1 MRWLPT
7 IRSLSVP
14 AAVRCIRAWCSGRWS
29 RCAVSSACR
38 QPRPR
43 MRSATALRLICWG
56 PGAICAR
63 FRSCWATPAYR
74 RRSGIH
80 RSRPNGSSPFTTALI
95 LGRDCHIK
103 TRSHAARQ
111 GGEMDLGLKGKKAI
125 VTGGTRGIGRAIAD
139 LLADEGCN
147 LALCARS
154 RAGVDEAVAALA
166 GKGVK
171 AHGGVVDVAD
181 TKALRGW
188 VAETAGKFGGLD
200 IFIANV
206 SALAQAMDEDSWRRS
221 LDIDVLGTVAGVGAA
236 IPYLEKSPSGAIVL
250 IGTTGAVESAG
261 APRPYASVKAAL
273 APYVKALARNLA
285 QKGVRANMVSPGNV
299 YFKGGVWNVLE
310 ENNPELFQT
319 MVGRNPMGRMGTP
332 AEVASAVVF
341 LASPRASF
349 ITGTN
354 LIVDGALTQRVQ
366 F

>member
-1 MRWLPT
+1 
-7 IRSLSVP
+7 
-14 AAVRCIRAWCSGRWS
+14 
-29 RCAVSSACR
+29 
-38 QPRPR
+38 
-43 MRSATALRLICWG
+43 
-56 PGAICAR
+56 
-63 FRSCWATPAYR
+63 
-74 RRSGIH
+74 
-80 RSRPNGSSPFTTALI
+80 
-95 LGRDCHIK
+95 
-103 TRSHAARQ
+103 
-111 GGEMDLGLKGKKAI
+111 MDLGLKGKKAI

-147 LALCARS
+147 LALCARN
-154 RAGVDEAVAALA
+154 RAGVDEAVTALA

-181 TKALRGW
+181 TKALRAW
-188 VAETAGKFGGLD
+188 VAEAADALGGID
-200 IFIANV
+200 IFVANV

-221 LDIDVLGTVAGVGAA
+221 LDVDVLGTVAGVEAA
-236 IPYLEKSPSGAIVL
+236 IPFLEKSPCGAIVVL
-250 IGTTGAVESAG
+250 GTTGAVEIAG

-310 ENNPELFQT
+310 ENNPELFKT

-332 AEVASAVVF
+332 EEVANAVVF

-354 LIVDGALTQRVQ
+354 LIIDGALTQRVQ